1 MKYPDI
7 LKLLSEE
14 LNISEEV
21 VDTAYKS
28 FYAFIRETIT
38 NLPLKK
44 NLTEEEFNALKT
56 NFNLPSLGKLH
67 CTYERYLGI
76 KEQSKYIK
84 NLKKK
89 YENKED

>member
-28 FYAFIRETIT
+28 FYAII

-84 NLKKK
+84 NLKER